1 MPPVQLPQVH
11 PEVHPTPAAALEAL
25 VARVEAEAAAAIA
38 ARGSFSIALT
48 GGSLATDGFPRL
60 ARAKVDWSR
69 VDFLWGDERAV
80 PPDHADSNYRVAR
93 ELLLDPVGARPERVH
108 RMPGELLDL
117 AAAAREYDALVR
129 RVGLDLALLGAG
141 PDGHVCSLFPGHAL
155 LREVQAWAAAI
166 EDSPKPPPR
175 RLTLTLPALAAARSV
190 VLVLLG
196 AGKAAAVKAALA
208 EPASQL
214 PLAFVLRCAR
224 SPVLLLDRAAAQG

>member
-1 MPPVQLPQVH
+1 MAPAPQ
-11 PEVHPTPAAALEAL
+11 VHPTPADALAAL
-25 VARVEAEAAAAIA
+25 VAQVEAEAAAAIA
-38 ARGSFSIALT
+38 ARGSFAIALT

-93 ELLLDPVGARPERVH
+93 ALLLEPVGARPERVH
-108 RMPGELLDL
+108 RMAGERADL
-117 AAAAREYDALVR
+117 AAAAREYDALAR

-141 PDGHVCSLFPGHAL
+141 PDGHVCSLFPGHPL
-155 LREVQAWAAAI
+155 LREPKAWAAAV

-190 VLVLLG
+190 TVVALG
-196 AGKAAAVKAALA
+196 AAKAAAVKAALS

-214 PLAFVLRCAR
+214 PLALALRGAR
-224 SPVLLLDRAAAQG
+224 SATLLLDRAAAPR